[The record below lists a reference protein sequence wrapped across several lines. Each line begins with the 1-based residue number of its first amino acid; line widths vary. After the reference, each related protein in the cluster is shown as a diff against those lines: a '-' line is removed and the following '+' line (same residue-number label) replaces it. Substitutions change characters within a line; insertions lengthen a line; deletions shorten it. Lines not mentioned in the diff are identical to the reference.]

1 MKKRKKNWELTP
13 QERVEK
19 AGGNWPK
26 PIAPT
31 QQDRLRWAE
40 QELKEARAENS
51 KLRAGAGAYTH
62 LKKQTVMILEE
73 GQDPVVLRGDELDA
87 WVVKSIQR
95 EIETSSATWKYWS
108 PGVQPTTVFFD
119 EVTYDT

>member
-13 QERVEK
+13 QERAEK
-19 AGGNWPK
+19 PQRDVFH
-26 PIAPT
+26 PTPQQQIALLK
-31 QQDRLRWAE
+31 QQLEWHS
-40 QELKEARAENS
+40 QENS
-51 KLRAGAGAYTH
+51 KLRGEARAYTH

-87 WVVKSIQR
+87 WVVKSLQR
-95 EIETSSATWKYWS
+95 EVEARSVAWKFWQPS
-108 PGVQPTTVFFD
+108 IQPTAVFFD